1 MLFYQKTQHDDGI
14 CLKKN
19 TPYDVKQNLVSAT
32 PTHVGA
38 VKILVIALWVL
49 VISEQL
55 MTSIP

>member
-14 CLKKN
+14 CQKN

-38 VKILVIALWVL
+38 VKTLVIALWVL

-55 MTSIP
+55 TTSVP